1 MFWACFAALLST
13 DNELWIFDQNDLK
26 DAITLLLLNHKQEKN
41 EADLELRKLIFLQF
55 ENDSD
60 VKSWAIDLFD
70 KVDL

>member
-1 MFWACFAALLST
+1 MNSDFQSMLST
-13 DNELWIFDQNDLK
+13 DNELWIFDQYHLK

-41 EADLELRKLIFLQF
+41 EADLELKKHIFLQF